1 MMERGASHF
10 RAEPAPRPKS
20 AEKVGNHLAPRS
32 VGLASGV
39 RDRLNQTPRGW
50 SAYFSYGTLSY
61 NYVYE
66 GSSRG
71 FATFTCTLVREC
83 TVKPVVKPMPEIAPH

>member
-1 MMERGASHF
+1 
-10 RAEPAPRPKS
+10 
-20 AEKVGNHLAPRS
+20 VGNHLAPRS

-66 GSSRG
+66 GSSRASRRSLAPS
-71 FATFTCTLVREC
+71 FVSVRWNQS
-83 TVKPVVKPMPEIAPH
+83 PMPEIAPHWGLGYMVSGLYMVLSK